1 MRVLRM
7 LKPSTSSCVVED
19 NIIIYDPEAENL
31 IQEEQL
37 ESSTQVHEKDI
48 HTVYP
53 KDRNLTV
60 LVEQMTRKGADYK
73 NLYNKLIAS
82 EFLEEIDQRKL
93 TEIIGRDMVT
103 KCGNY
108 PTTTDKNNMGHA
120 LLKSFPYLAKKQLH
134 PRTPAYSL
142 WFDDHGSVNGKK
154 PAGRLQQWLENN
166 ARRLRQEEKKYTP
179 RQPKIRKLID
189 SQNVAGEEYEDF
201 EKRRALIQTS
211 KSVAD
216 IVDMYP
222 NILGTNGEMID
233 NDFARLFDHD
243 GKIENIKNYVFDVTF
258 TSDDETLQFICG
270 ALVAFAYKRNSPTS
284 AITIFKRNEILKP
297 LVIFVDHED
306 FKEEAMN
313 PKHPKYPLILSS
325 KSHDMRAVCVEG
337 FIVTLT
343 SPSFLRCL
351 DILFKLYFVLHIKF
365 PPVLKHFL
373 SFLNIYIYEHKS
385 MRPTATVAKIE
396 QKLSKK
402 K

>member
-1 MRVLRM
+1 MNVEEIYQFLIRNGITESVATLLRNQGLDEDILQDTTENDIASLNITLADRKKVMRVLRM
-7 LKPSTSSCVVED
+7 LKPSTSSCAIEE
-19 NIIIYDPEAENL
+19 NIIIYDPEAENS

-37 ESSTQVHEKDI
+37 ESSTQVHEKGI
-48 HTVYP
+48 RTVYP

-60 LVEQMTRKGADYK
+60 LVEQMTKKGADYK

-82 EFLEEIDQRKL
+82 QFLEEIDQRRL

-120 LLKSFPYLAKKQLH
+120 LLKSFPYLAKKHLH
-134 PRTPAYSL
+134 PRTPAYNL
-142 WFDDHGSVNGKK
+142 WFDDHGSANGKK

-179 RQPKIRKLID
+179 RQSKIRKLTD

-201 EKRRALIQTS
+201 EKRRALIQAS

-216 IVDMYP
+216 IVDIYP

-233 NDFARLFDHD
+233 NDFARLSDHD
-243 GKIENIKNYVFDVTF
+243 GKIENIKNYVFDVIF

-306 FKEEAMN
+306 FKEEAVN
-313 PKHPKYPLILSS
+313 PKHPKYPMILSS
-325 KSHDMRAVCVEG
+325 KTDDMRA
-337 FIVTLT
+337 
-343 SPSFLRCL
+343 
-351 DILFKLYFVLHIKF
+351 
-365 PPVLKHFL
+365 
-373 SFLNIYIYEHKS
+373 
-385 MRPTATVAKIE
+385 
-396 QKLSKK
+396 
-402 K
+402 